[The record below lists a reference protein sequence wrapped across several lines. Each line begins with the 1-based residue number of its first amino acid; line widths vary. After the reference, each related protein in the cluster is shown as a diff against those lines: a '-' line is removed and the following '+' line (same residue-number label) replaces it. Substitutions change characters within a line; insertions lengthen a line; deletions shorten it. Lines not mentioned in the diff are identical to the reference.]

1 MKKIL
6 SFLLAAVM
14 CLSMFGTVFAA
25 EFNFKDV
32 KTSDW
37 FYNDVKSA
45 VEMGLVNG
53 KTPTTYAPNDNLTYA
68 EAIKLAAC
76 MNQLYAEGS
85 VTLKNG
91 NPWYQS
97 YVDYCKSKSI
107 ITKEYN
113 YNEKATRAGYME
125 IFAKALP
132 DEALPVINDVP
143 SNSIPDVQM
152 STYYAESVYK
162 LYRAGIL
169 NGVDKE
175 HRANPYANIKR
186 SEVAT
191 ILVRMMDDTKR
202 VSITDMGEKAP
213 EEANPEATEPETTEP
228 EATEPEAT
236 EPEAKALAIAIQP
249 EATSLNVGETAIL
262 TIVAE
267 GGKAP
272 YTYQWRN
279 TVTFSKTVTTDLED
293 NSTISGATTDT
304 LIMTA
309 TAGTTYKV
317 SCKITDADGNSVTS
331 ETVTVQFTAES
342 TGGAKDKFEQVDAAE
357 LKNED
362 FAFTIDSVYNVASR
376 GIVLTGYVS
385 AGKVNVGDTVYLNDA
400 DGKYVATTTVMSIE
414 MFRKLLDEAEK
425 GDKPGINVDLDV
437 DTYKAAD
444 LTGYVLSATKGT
456 TSALG
461 SRPSSSRPSST
472 GTPSTVGT
480 LKITSQSED
489 MKGSIGLFK
498 LSVAVE
504 GGKSPYTCQWQKLTT
519 ITSGNRKTTQ
529 YLDLLDKEGFVKGAT
544 SANLTL
550 SLTELGTYKYRCII
564 KDADGNSITSEIITL
579 TVDSESAGG
588 RVSIPT
594 GGKLGY

>member
-1 MKKIL
+1 MKKII
-6 SFLLAAVM
+6 SFLLATVM

-25 EFNFKDV
+25 EFNFTDV

-45 VEMGLVNG
+45 VEMGLING
-53 KTPTTYAPNDNLTYA
+53 KSPTTYAPNDNLTYA

-132 DEALPVINDVP
+132 DEALPAINDVP

-152 STYYAESVYK
+152 AAYYAESVYK

-169 NGVDKE
+169 NGVDKD

-213 EEANPEATEPETTEP
+213 EEANPEATEPE
-228 EATEPEAT
+228 ATEPEEK
-236 EPEAKALAIAIQP
+236 EPEVKEPEETKALTIKTQP
-249 EATSLNVGETAIL
+249 VEPTVYAGETATL
-262 TIVAE
+262 TVEVE

-272 YTYQWRN
+272 YTYQWQN
-279 TVTFSKTVTTDLED
+279 TKTVARSVTTALED
-293 NSTISGATTDT
+293 GETIQGATTDT
-304 LIMTA
+304 LKITA
-309 TAGTTYKV
+309 NTAGTTFDI
-317 SCKITDADGNSVTS
+317 SCKITDADGAFVTTESVKVYFNEKS
-331 ETVTVQFTAES
+331 
-342 TGGAKDKFEQVDAAE
+342 GGAKDKFQQVDTE
-357 LKNED
+357 EPKNED
-362 FAFTIDSVYNVASR
+362 FAFTINGVYNVASR
-376 GIVLTGYVS
+376 GIVLTGYIS
-385 AGKVNVGDTVYLNDA
+385 EGKVSVGDTVYLNDA
-400 DGKYVATTTVMSIE
+400 DGKYVATTTVKAIE
-414 MFRKLLDEAEK
+414 MFSKLLDEAEK

-456 TSALG
+456 TSS
-461 SRPSSSRPSST
+461 SRPSSSRPSTT

-480 LKITSQSED
+480 LKITSQSKD
-489 MKGSIGLFK
+489 MSGSIGLFK

-504 GGKSPYTCQWQKLTT
+504 GGKSPYTCQWQKLAT

-529 YLDLLDKEGFVKGAT
+529 YLDLLDKEGSVKGAT

-579 TVDSESAGG
+579 TVDSESASG

-594 GGKLGY
+594 GGKTGY

>member
-6 SFLLAAVM
+6 SLLLAFTM
-14 CLSMFGTVFAA
+14 CISIIPDAFAA
-25 EFNFKDV
+25 EIKFNDV
-32 KTSDW
+32 KTTDW

-45 VEMGLVNG
+45 VEMGLING
-53 KTPTTYAPNDNLTYA
+53 KSPTTYAPNDNLTYA

-76 MNQLYAEGS
+76 MNQLYTEGS

-132 DEALPVINDVP
+132 DEALPAINDVP

-213 EEANPEATEPETTEP
+213 EEANPEATEPEATEPEGKEPEVTEPEVKEPETTEP

-236 EPEAKALAIAIQP
+236 EP
-249 EATSLNVGETAIL
+249 
-262 TIVAE
+262 
-267 GGKAP
+267 
-272 YTYQWRN
+272 
-279 TVTFSKTVTTDLED
+279 
-293 NSTISGATTDT
+293 
-304 LIMTA
+304 
-309 TAGTTYKV
+309 
-317 SCKITDADGNSVTS
+317 
-331 ETVTVQFTAES
+331 S
-342 TGGAKDKFEQVDAAE
+342 TGGAKDKFQQVDTE
-357 LKNED
+357 EPQNED
-362 FAFTIDSVYNVASR
+362 FAFTIDGVYNVASR

-400 DGKYVATTTVMSIE
+400 DGKYVATTTVKAIE
-414 MFRKLLDEAEK
+414 MFSKLLDEAEK

-489 MKGSIGLFK
+489 MSGSIGLFK

-504 GGKSPYTCQWQKLTT
+504 GGKPPYTCQWQKWTT
-519 ITSGNRKTTQ
+519 ITSGNRKTMQ

-594 GGKLGY
+594 GGKTGY